1 MTASPALET
10 LSSSMPS
17 GSSFPRQPAKI
28 TSSTAANAKSH
39 TFLRISIP
47 FQKNKAPVPTHRG
60 EDLTLHGTTL
70 IIFPLGGKHLS
81 RPVTGTRRSA
91 PRGRLQSGC
100 FAPVA
105 EGLHHSP
112 LASGSSAKLT
122 FSSRFTCVII
132 SQIQLLSSIPCLWA
146 ENGIYCFRLNDEGR
160 IAMNRSRSG
169 YVYIVL
175 CAVIFSTMEVML
187 KTVHGVFAP
196 MQITCLRFLVGGILL
211 IPFASRSMKKK
222 NASLSRKDI
231 GFFALSGFLCVVIAM
246 SLYQMSVT
254 YTRAS
259 IVAVI
264 FSCNPIFVTVFAHL
278 FLHEDIHR
286 NHIIALILELTAA
299 LIIIDPIHATL
310 DPTGSVLAILS
321 AVMFALYSVFGKK
334 RTPRFGGIA
343 VTCLSFLFGAGELVF
358 ILLFGR
364 TAAGAS
370 LYGAVGLNLF
380 IDVPLFEN
388 IPASAIPALLYICCI
403 NSAAGFVC
411 HMMAMEKTS
420 AQEASLI
427 FFLKPIIAPI
437 FAFLFL
443 KEEIPLNMIVGIV
456 CFLIGSLCAILPGI
470 LAQRKL
476 LKAQK

>member
-1 MTASPALET
+1 
-10 LSSSMPS
+10 
-17 GSSFPRQPAKI
+17 
-28 TSSTAANAKSH
+28 
-39 TFLRISIP
+39 
-47 FQKNKAPVPTHRG
+47 
-60 EDLTLHGTTL
+60 
-70 IIFPLGGKHLS
+70 
-81 RPVTGTRRSA
+81 
-91 PRGRLQSGC
+91 
-100 FAPVA
+100 
-105 EGLHHSP
+105 
-112 LASGSSAKLT
+112 
-122 FSSRFTCVII
+122 
-132 SQIQLLSSIPCLWA
+132 
-146 ENGIYCFRLNDEGR
+146 
-160 IAMNRSRSG
+160 MNRSRSG
-169 YVYIVL
+169 YIFIVL

-196 MQITCLRFLVGGILL
+196 MQITCLRFLVGGVLL
-211 IPFASRSMKKK
+211 IPFAVRSIRKK
-222 NASLSRKDI
+222 NAVLTRKDL
-231 GFFALSGFLCVVIAM
+231 GFFACAGFLCVVIAM

-264 FSCNPIFVTVFAHL
+264 FSCNPIFVTVLAHFL
-278 FLHEDIHR
+278 LHEEIHK

-299 LIIIDPIHATL
+299 LIIIDPIHASL
-310 DPTGSVLAILS
+310 DPTGALLAILS
-321 AVMFALYSVFGKK
+321 AAMFSFYSVFGKK

-343 VTCLSFLFGAGELVF
+343 VTCLSFLFGATELVAL
-358 ILLFGR
+358 LLFGR

-388 IPASAIPALLYICCI
+388 IPLSALPALLYICCI

-427 FFLKPIIAPI
+427 FFLKPILAPI
-437 FAFLFL
+437 FALIFL

-456 CFLIGSLCAILPGI
+456 CFLAGSLCAILPGL

-476 LKAQK
+476 LKAEQK

>member
-1 MTASPALET
+1 
-10 LSSSMPS
+10 
-17 GSSFPRQPAKI
+17 
-28 TSSTAANAKSH
+28 
-39 TFLRISIP
+39 
-47 FQKNKAPVPTHRG
+47 
-60 EDLTLHGTTL
+60 
-70 IIFPLGGKHLS
+70 
-81 RPVTGTRRSA
+81 
-91 PRGRLQSGC
+91 
-100 FAPVA
+100 
-105 EGLHHSP
+105 
-112 LASGSSAKLT
+112 
-122 FSSRFTCVII
+122 
-132 SQIQLLSSIPCLWA
+132 
-146 ENGIYCFRLNDEGR
+146 
-160 IAMNRSRSG
+160 MNRSRSG
-169 YVYIVL
+169 YIFIVL

-196 MQITCLRFLVGGILL
+196 MQITCLRFLVGGVLL
-211 IPFASRSMKKK
+211 IPFAMRSIRKK
-222 NASLSRKDI
+222 NAVLTRKDL
-231 GFFALSGFLCVVIAM
+231 GFFACAGFLCVVIAM

-264 FSCNPIFVTVFAHL
+264 FSCNPIFVTVLAHFL
-278 FLHEDIHR
+278 LHEEIHK

-299 LIIIDPIHATL
+299 LIIIDPVHASL
-310 DPTGSVLAILS
+310 DPTGALLAILS
-321 AVMFALYSVFGKK
+321 AAMFSFYSVFGKK

-343 VTCLSFLFGAGELVF
+343 VTCLSFLFGATELVAL
-358 ILLFGR
+358 LLFGR

-370 LYGAVGLNLF
+370 LYGALGLKIF

-388 IPASAIPALLYICCI
+388 IPLSALPALLYICCI

-437 FAFLFL
+437 FALIFL

-456 CFLIGSLCAILPGI
+456 CFLAGSLCAILPGI

-476 LKAQK
+476 LKAEQK